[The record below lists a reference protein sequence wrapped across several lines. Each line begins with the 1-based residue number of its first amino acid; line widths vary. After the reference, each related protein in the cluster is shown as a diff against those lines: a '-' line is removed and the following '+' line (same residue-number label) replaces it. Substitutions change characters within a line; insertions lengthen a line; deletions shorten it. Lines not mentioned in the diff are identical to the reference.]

1 MATPPVT
8 SLPDALV
15 LGAGGTLGIAW
26 LRGLIAG
33 LEEAAGLDLRRAEYF
48 VGTSAGA
55 YVAAT
60 LAAGHRVA
68 DPVADPGRTADAA
81 AQAAGA
87 PAPED
92 DEERGPLKRLAGEG
106 GRVAAALTAP
116 FVPLALSATRPGG
129 KVVRAAVLRAAPT
142 PRDAPR
148 DLRRHS
154 DRLGARFD
162 GRLRIVTVD
171 RKRGARVVFGAP
183 GAPPATVAEAVLAS
197 CAVPWIFSPVDIG
210 GREYVDGGVW
220 SMSNLDVAPVG
231 RGGEVLALLP
241 IFGRG
246 GGALSL
252 VRTAAQAAGL
262 AELQVLRVR
271 GIRTRIVAPDAGA
284 MEAMGPNLMNARRRG
299 AVYDAAREQGRR
311 LGGAAPAAAG

>member
-1 MATPPVT
+1 MAAPVT

-33 LEEAAGLDLRRAEYF
+33 LEEASGLDLRRSEYF

-55 YVAAT
+55 FVAAT
-60 LAAGHRVA
+60 LASGHRVA
-68 DPVADPGRTADAA
+68 DPVADPGRAPDVAA
-81 AQAAGA
+81 AAGEA
-87 PAPED
+87 PAGD
-92 DEERGPLKRLAGEG
+92 DGDHPPGPIKRLAGES

-129 KVVRAAVLRAAPT
+129 KVVRAAVLRAAPA

-154 DRLGARFD
+154 QRLGAQFD
-162 GRLRIVTVD
+162 GRLRVVTVD
-171 RKRGARVVFGAP
+171 RRRGSRVVFGAP
-183 GAPPATVAEAVLAS
+183 GAPDASVADAVLAS

-271 GIRTRIVAPDAGA
+271 GVRARIVAPDVGST
-284 MEAMGPNLMNARRRG
+284 EAMGPNLMNARRRD
-299 AVYDAAREQGRR
+299 AVYAAAREQGRR
-311 LGGAAPAAAG
+311 LGGAGASSG